1 MCLKSRCN
9 LDSLSCPFCLGTV
22 SAEHRSGRLGE
33 KELGR
38 ELWSQETQSYVRS
51 VEVLTQEGTKYSQWL
66 RPTKGQRGRQRGK
79 NLSPARLGTPWGH
92 RAKHFSCYF
101 FIMTQGFLWG

>member
-1 MCLKSRCN
+1 MTGGLVLAKYEKYKLVKYFNGCLPAICLKSRYN

-38 ELWSQETQSYVRS
+38 ELWSQEIQSYGSIGS
-51 VEVLTQEGTKYSQWL
+51 V
-66 RPTKGQRGRQRGK
+66 
-79 NLSPARLGTPWGH
+79 
-92 RAKHFSCYF
+92 
-101 FIMTQGFLWG
+101 